1 MAFKSGGS
9 WTIYQ
14 IVILQF
20 IRILKVDIVSDIFHT
35 FLVGSFIVSPLS
47 PIWIVS
53 KLVGDRISLSE
64 SAAFINMLLNKL
76 IFRINSKKLLL
87 QLSYLHRSSR
97 IIFSFSNWKYF
108 SFPNFSI
115 RTFWIPFPIPAPSPQ
130 MYIRPFLSFIKS
142 TKSSLYITFK

>member
-1 MAFKSGGS
+1 MDNISYSYIA
-9 WTIYQ
+9 IYQ
-14 IVILQF
+14 N
-20 IRILKVDIVSDIFHT
+20 LKGRYSKWYIHT